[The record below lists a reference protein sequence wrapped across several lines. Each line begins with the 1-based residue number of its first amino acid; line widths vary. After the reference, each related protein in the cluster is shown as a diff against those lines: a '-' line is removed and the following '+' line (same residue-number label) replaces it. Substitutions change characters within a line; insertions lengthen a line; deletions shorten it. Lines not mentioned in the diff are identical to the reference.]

1 MVPVY
6 FLDGG
11 DDAEDPQRPNAGL
24 LQACRQTYQEA
35 KIYCKQECVLPSV
48 GFALVALVD

>member
-1 MVPVY
+1 MVPGY
-6 FLDGG
+6 FFEGD

-24 LQACRQTYQEA
+24 LQGCRQTYQETE
-35 KIYCKQECVLPSV
+35 IYCKQECVLPSV